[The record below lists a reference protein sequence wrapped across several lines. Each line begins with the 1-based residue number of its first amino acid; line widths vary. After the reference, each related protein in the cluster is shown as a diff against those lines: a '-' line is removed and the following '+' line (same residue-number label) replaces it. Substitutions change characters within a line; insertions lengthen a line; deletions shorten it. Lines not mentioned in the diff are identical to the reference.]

1 MSLLTWLVALSLY
14 VAIPLPPQY
23 VMIVGRALTLSMV
36 VMIIAALGR

>member
-1 MSLLTWLVALSLY
+1 MGLLAWLVGLSLY
-14 VAIPLPPQY
+14 IAIPLPPQY

>member
-1 MSLLTWLVALSLY
+1 MSLLAWLAALSLY
-14 VAIPLPPQY
+14 IAIPLPPQY

>member
-1 MSLLTWLVALSLY
+1 MGLLAWLIGLSLY
-14 VAIPLPPQY
+14 IAIPLPPQY

>member
-1 MSLLTWLVALSLY
+1 MGLLAWLAALSLY
-14 VAIPLPPQY
+14 IAIPLPPQY

>member
-1 MSLLTWLVALSLY
+1 MFLLGWLVALSLY
-14 VAIPLPPQY
+14 IAIPLPPQY